1 MNIGLFI
8 AFVFILQMI
17 CLYVASL
24 YTKNLKNNEDYFL
37 ASKSLRFYPLMMT
50 FVATQVGGGLVL
62 GSAEEAYTY
71 GWTVLLYP
79 LGAAL
84 GLIFLSLGIG
94 SRMSTFKVSTVA
106 QLFESVYLSTNLKK
120 IASLL
125 SIVSLYMVFIGQ
137 LIASQKFLLSLGVS
151 SQFVFVGFW
160 MIVIIY
166 TVMGGLKAVVAT
178 DIVQA
183 LFFLVAFTMALG
195 FALYVDSYSILDT
208 FQSQS
213 QFSLSNDKLV
223 GWLFMPMLFM
233 VIEQDMAQRCFAA
246 DSGKT
251 VTLATLVAG
260 IITLVICA
268 IPVFF
273 GVLAKVEGIAVQP
286 GASVL
291 MTMVQSLSSPVLA
304 ALIGTAI
311 IAAIVST
318 ADSLINAVSSNIAQD
333 FLKSAS
339 VRTSQMITA
348 SIAILGIFLSYFFQN
363 IVDIL
368 IQSYELSVSCL
379 LIPVA
384 YALWKREG
392 PKTAALGGILGGLIG
407 FIGLRAYPLDFP
419 RELISLVFSALG
431 FLIGYLLNWIYGVKN
446 PSTR

>member
-17 CLYVASL
+17 CLYVASK
-24 YTKNLKNNEDYFL
+24 YTSNLKNNEDYFL

-62 GSAEEAYTY
+62 GSAEEAYLY
-71 GWTVLLYP
+71 GWTVLFYP

-94 SRMSTFKVSTVA
+94 ARMSTFKVSTIA
-106 QLFESVYLSTNLKK
+106 ELFETAYQSPFLKK
-120 IASLL
+120 VASLL

-137 LIASQKFLLSLGVS
+137 LIASQKFLLSLGVV
-151 SQFVFVGFW
+151 SQWFFIGFW
-160 MIVIIY
+160 MIVIVY

-178 DIVQA
+178 DVVQA
-183 LFFLVAFTMALG
+183 LFFLVAFVSALL
-195 FALYVDSYSILDT
+195 FALYVDSYSITESL
-208 FQSQS
+208 QLQN
-213 QFSLSNDKLV
+213 QFSLSENKLI
-223 GWLFMPMLFM
+223 GWLLMPMLFM

-251 VTLATLVAG
+251 VTWATLAAG
-260 IITLVICA
+260 VITLIICA

-273 GVLAKVEGIAVQP
+273 GVLAKVEGIDIQP

-304 ALIGTAI
+304 AIIGTAI

-318 ADSLINAVSSNIAQD
+318 ADSLINAVSSNISQD

-339 VRTSQMITA
+339 VKTSQIITM

-384 YALWKREG
+384 FILWKKEG
-392 PKTAALGGILGGLIG
+392 PKLAAFGGIAGGLIG

-419 RELISLVFSALG
+419 RELISLSFSLLG
-431 FLIGYLLNWIYGVKN
+431 FLIGYLINLGYGVKDK
-446 PSTR
+446 TTG